1 MGVCM
6 RVKEFSKMAD
16 FSDMAMENLKFLK
29 PSISMKGT
37 GRWINKWA
45 KPKLY
50 SHNKYSK
57 EM

>member
-1 MGVCM
+1 M

-16 FSDMAMENLKFLK
+16 FSGMAMENLKFLK
-29 PSISMKGT
+29 PNIGTKGT

-45 KPKLY
+45 KPKSY
-50 SHNKYSK
+50 SRNKYSK